1 LSGYRYL
8 PATKADLLHRL
19 GRDAE
24 AAESYQAALALTTN
38 AAEHEFLTER
48 LAAT

>member
-1 LSGYRYL
+1 MGGYRYL

-24 AAESYQAALALTTN
+24 GVVAHRAALALTAN
-38 AAEHEFLTER
+38 QAEREFPAARASL
-48 LAAT
+48 